1 MRGKCVRRAAYSN
14 IHLHNNTIIGAH
26 FNRTI
31 FRIYWVQLVLCLHAI
46 FCIFTHF
53 RTANAAATQYL
64 KVKCEQRLNISA
76 LSLASKFDP
85 QWRLRFSNSRNS
97 SLLLNVFV
105 CFIQFYTR
113 HCLNTFNGLIYSPA
127 NTHFSE
133 ESELNIWFSSKQ
145 MCWIFQIGWRN
156 FHWNVWIHS
165 SFQCIRIIHKY
176 KIFLVKKPT
185 DWREMF
191 QNTCRLIRPNVAG
204 IVLN

>member
-1 MRGKCVRRAAYSN
+1 MIGKCVRRAAYSN
-14 IHLHNNTIIGAH
+14 MHLHNNTIIGAH

-46 FCIFTHF
+46 FCLFTHF

-64 KVKCEQRLNISA
+64 KVISEQRLNISA
-76 LSLASKFDP
+76 HSLASKFLRKIDP
-85 QWRLRFSNSRNS
+85 QWRVRFSNSRNS

-105 CFIQFYTR
+105 CFIQFHIR

-127 NTHFSE
+127 NTHFAK
-133 ESELNIWFSSKQ
+133 ESDLNIWFSSKQ
-145 MCWIFQIGWRN
+145 TCWIFQIEWWN

-176 KIFLVKKPT
+176 KKKLSKNP
-185 DWREMF
+185 
-191 QNTCRLIRPNVAG
+191 LIDKKCFKTHAV
-204 IVLN
+204 